1 MKQLVL
7 LGLALAGWPLRGA
20 AQVLTNGGATLT
32 VQAGTTL
39 TVAGSVQNQAGGTLT
54 NGGTVQL
61 GGDLTNAGTLA
72 SAGTLLFGG
81 AADQA
86 FAPGAA
92 TVATLLVRNTGATG
106 SNRLFIS
113 SNLTI
118 GTLLN
123 LQSGLVRTQGTA
135 AGSPLYTLSLP
146 DGASVQG
153 EAAGRYVQGR
163 LAVARASVGSG
174 LTDFTNGF
182 SLTLPSQSLGTVTVT
197 RTAGLQAAG
206 LSYGQ
211 NLGGN
216 SRGIDRVWQ
225 VVADQPLDPSQL
237 TTIAVSWVADDD
249 NGVNLSAPV
258 QLWRADQATGPWA
271 AAGAPGA
278 ASARTFAASTTQLG
292 TFTVGNATTNAPLPV
307 TLTSFAAERLG
318 ADGLLK
324 WTTASELRNDHF
336 EVESSVDGSTFQHL
350 GRVAGAGTSSQAHSY
365 QFVDAQLARYAAPL
379 VYYRLRQ
386 VDLGGTSSF
395 SPVRTVAVPPEG
407 GLLVQAYPNPS
418 APGAAVALS
427 IRTGQAGPATLRL
440 TDVLGREV
448 GQQQASLPAGATTL
462 PLPAASQLATGVY
475 LLRVQ
480 QGQQQQT
487 LKLVRE

>member
-1 MKQLVL
+1 MKQLIL

-39 TVAGSVQNQAGGTLT
+39 TVAGSVQNLAGSTLT

-61 GGDLTNAGTLA
+61 SGDLTNAGTLA
-72 SAGTLLFGG
+72 SAGTLRFGG
-81 AADQA
+81 ATDQA
-86 FAPGAA
+86 FAPGPA
-92 TVATLLVRNTGATG
+92 TVATLVVANTGAAG

-113 SNLTI
+113 NDLSL
-118 GTLLN
+118 GTVLD
-123 LQSGLVRTQGTA
+123 LQSGLVRTQGAA

-182 SLTLPSQSLGTVTVT
+182 SISLPSQSLGAVTVT
-197 RTAGLQAAG
+197 RTAGLQVAG

-211 NLGGN
+211 NLSGSN
-216 SRGIDRVWQ
+216 KGIDRVWE
-225 VVADQPLDPSQL
+225 VVAAQPLNAAQPA
-237 TTIAVSWVADDD
+237 TIAVSWVSDDD
-249 NGVNLSAPV
+249 NGLNLSAPM

-271 AAGAPGA
+271 AQGAPGA
-278 ASARTFAASTTQLG
+278 ASARRFAASATQLG
-292 TFTVGNATTNAPLPV
+292 TFTVSSTSAPLPV
-307 TLTSFAAERLG
+307 ALVAFTAERLG
-318 ADGLLK
+318 EDGLLK
-324 WTTASELRNDHF
+324 WTTASELRNDRF
-336 EVESSVDGSTFQHL
+336 EVESSIDGVSFRPL
-350 GRVAGAGTSSQAHSY
+350 GRVAGAGTSAQAHRY
-365 QFVDAQLARYAAPL
+365 QWVDKDLARYAAPL

-386 VDLGGTSSF
+386 VDLDGTGTY
-395 SPVRTVAVPPEG
+395 SPVRTVAVPLAG
-407 GLLVQAYPNPS
+407 SFLVQAYPNPS

-427 IRTGQAGPATLRL
+427 IRTGQAGPATLHL

-448 GQQQASLPAGATTL
+448 GQQLANLPAGATTL
-462 PLPAASQLATGVY
+462 PLPEAGQLATGVY

-480 QGQQQQT
+480 QGGQQQM
-487 LKLVRE
+487 LRLVRE

>member
-20 AQVLTNGGATLT
+20 AQVLTNGGATFT

-39 TVAGSVQNQAGGTLT
+39 TVSGSVQNLTGSTLT

-61 GGDLTNAGTLA
+61 GGNLTNAGTLA

-81 AADQA
+81 ATDQT

-92 TVATLLVRNTGATG
+92 TVATLLVNNTGAAGT
-106 SNRLFIS
+106 NRLFITG
-113 SNLTI
+113 NLSI

-123 LQSGLVRTQGTA
+123 LQSGLVRTQGAA
-135 AGSPLYTLSLP
+135 AGSPLYTLRLL

-163 LAVARASVGSG
+163 LAVARTSVGSG
-174 LTDFTNGF
+174 LTDFTNGL
-182 SLTLPSQSLGTVTVT
+182 SITLTGQSLGAVTVT

-211 NLGGN
+211 NLSGT
-216 SRGIDRVWQ
+216 SRGIDRVWE
-225 VVADQPLDPSQL
+225 VTAAQPLNATQPA
-237 TTIAVSWVADDD
+237 TIAVSWVADDD
-249 NGVNLSAPV
+249 NGLNPSAPM
-258 QLWRADQATGPWA
+258 QLWRADQAAGPWA
-271 AAGAPGA
+271 AQGAAGTASARRFA
-278 ASARTFAASTTQLG
+278 ASATQLG
-292 TFTVGNATTNAPLPV
+292 TFTVSSSSAPLPV
-307 TLTSFAAERLG
+307 ALVAFTAERLG
-318 ADGLLK
+318 EDGLLK
-324 WTTASELRNDHF
+324 WATASELRNDHF
-336 EVESSVDGSTFQHL
+336 EVESSIDGSTFRPL
-350 GRVAGAGTSSQAHSY
+350 GQVAGAGTSSQAHSY
-365 QFVDAQLARYAAPL
+365 RFVDKDLARYAAPL

-386 VDLGGTSSF
+386 VDTDGTSTF
-395 SPVRTVAVPPEG
+395 SPVRTVAVPLAG

-427 IRTGQAGPATLRL
+427 IRTGQTGPALLRL
-440 TDVLGREV
+440 TDMLGREV
-448 GQQQASLPAGATTL
+448 GHQQADLPAGATTL
-462 PLPAASQLATGVY
+462 PLPGTGQLATGVY

-480 QGQQQQT
+480 QGGQQQT

>member
-32 VQAGTTL
+32 VQVGTTL
-39 TVAGSVQNQAGGTLT
+39 TVAGSVQNQAGSTLI

-61 GGDLTNAGTLA
+61 SGNLTNGGTLA
-72 SAGTLLFGG
+72 SAGTLLFSG
-81 AADQA
+81 ATDQN

-92 TVATLLVRNTGATG
+92 SVATLAVANTGAAG

-113 SNLTI
+113 NDLTI
-118 GTLLN
+118 GTLLD
-123 LQSGLVRTQGTA
+123 LQSGLVRTQGPA

-146 DGASVQG
+146 NGASVQS

-182 SLTLPSQSLGTVTVT
+182 SLTLAGQSLGAVTVT

-211 NLGGN
+211 NLSGSN
-216 SRGIDRVWQ
+216 RGIDRVWQ
-225 VVADQPLDPSQL
+225 VVAAQPLTASQPA
-237 TTIAVSWVADDD
+237 TIAVSWVADDD
-249 NGVNLSAPV
+249 NGLNLSAPV

-278 ASARTFAASTTQLG
+278 ASTRTFAASATQLG
-292 TFTVGNATTNAPLPV
+292 TFTVSNTSAPLPV
-307 TLTSFAAERLG
+307 MLVAFTAERLG
-318 ADGLLK
+318 EDGLLK

-336 EVESSVDGSTFQHL
+336 EVESSIDGSTFRLL

-365 QFVDAQLARYAAPL
+365 HFVDKDLARYAAPL

-386 VDLGGTSSF
+386 VDADGASTY
-395 SPVRTVAVPPEG
+395 SPVRTVAVPLEG

-418 APGAAVALS
+418 ALGAAVALS

-440 TDVLGREV
+440 TDVLGRELS
-448 GQQQASLPAGATTL
+448 QQQASLPVGATTL
-462 PLPAASQLATGVY
+462 PLLEAGQLATGVY

-480 QGQQQQT
+480 QGDQQQV
-487 LKLVRE
+487 LRLVRE